1 MKGSFGKTEAPFR
14 LLLHNEE
21 LLTVAMNDFPFSFPL
36 PDHDVQRLRARI
48 LTTLCAADEGFCA
61 IPVASIRRQTLAQML
76 DLYDSLFFSGFLGRA
91 YGEIDFLI
99 LNGDIPNHSGDI
111 ANFDIIY
118 QIAGEITEGRIPVVF
133 ARGNHDLRGVHAED
147 LADYTPSD
155 EGRTYFTF
163 RLSDVWGI
171 VLDCG
176 EDKLDS
182 QVEYGGTICCH
193 AFRLRET
200 AFLRRVIANAKDEYE
215 APGVRLRLVVAHNP
229 FSQVLEPPFD
239 IEQDLYREWCQLIKE
254 SIHPQLM
261 LCGHIHRRYISLPG
275 SQYDQLGQPC
285 PMIVCSEVKDGR
297 FTFCGVRVDDCETA
311 QVSFVNGDGS
321 LADTASVPLA
331 APSR

>member
-1 MKGSFGKTEAPFR
+1 M
-14 LLLHNEE
+14 
-21 LLTVAMNDFPFSFPL
+21 
-36 PDHDVQRLRARI
+36 
-48 LTTLCAADEGFCA
+48 
-61 IPVASIRRQTLAQML
+61 
-76 DLYDSLFFSGFLGRA
+76 
-91 YGEIDFLI
+91 
-99 LNGDIPNHSGDI
+99 
-111 ANFDIIY
+111 
-118 QIAGEITEGRIPVVF
+118 VF

-163 RLSDVWGI
+163 RLGDVWGI

-229 FSQVLEPPFD
+229 FSQVVEPPFD
-239 IEQDLYREWCQLIKE
+239 IEQDLYSEWCQLIKE
-254 SIHPQLM
+254 NIHPQLM